1 MAHIQFVTPSCD
13 NPAQA
18 LHIVLGAMSLEQ
30 RAVAPQLDA
39 AALVAEKGRL
49 AVMQVRPRRR
59 TRRDWHVHL
68 HLPPVPL

>member
-1 MAHIQFVTPSCD
+1 VIPSCD
-13 NPAQA
+13 NPTQA

-49 AVMQVRPRRR
+49 AVMQVRPRWR
-59 TRRDWHVHL
+59 TRLACAFAFAACAAVTRSHGH
-68 HLPPVPL
+68 